1 VRLTTAGVA
10 PLPIAS
16 AVYEG
21 TVRHRRHAPRMH
33 EFQYRMA
40 QLYLDLDEV
49 DHLFDRRWL
58 WSARRRNLAE
68 FRRTDYLAPHELP
81 LAEAVRRQVF
91 RATGQRPAG
100 PIRLLTHLR
109 YFGFAF
115 NPVSFYYCHAADG
128 ETLECIV
135 AEITNMPWRE
145 RHAYVLPVTS
155 ARRRGRSLH
164 WSLAKVFHVSP
175 FLPLDRDY
183 RWSFTAP
190 RDELS
195 VHMRVLRGGEP
206 ELDATLELQRRP
218 LDGRSLAHLLWRYP
232 AMTARVVTA
241 IHWQALRLWLKRTP
255 VYGHPKTLRSPR

>member
-1 VRLTTAGVA
+1 
-10 PLPIAS
+10 
-16 AVYEG
+16 
-21 TVRHRRHAPRMH
+21 MH

-255 VYGHPKTLRSPR
+255 VYGHPKTMRSPR